1 LILLKIAVVSLL
13 HRLELHV
20 VSTGAVRN
28 AWIIMNAVKSGV
40 LRKQKGMSAQQLVMI
55 DVTVNRLF
63 KAMSLI
69 ESEEQGE
76 VQ

>member
-1 LILLKIAVVSLL
+1 LILLKRAVVSLP
-13 HRLELHV
+13 HRRELHV

-40 LRKQKGMSAQQLVMI
+40 LRKQKGICVRQLVMI

-63 KAMSLI
+63 KAMFLI
-69 ESEEQGE
+69 ESEEHGE